1 MRLIVSLLLA
11 VGLALAGGAPSATA
25 EMPADQP
32 ALQAGGASRPTA
44 IYGERAI
51 TLKPVEVR
59 SVEHYRLY
67 GGAFQEDEVGS
78 RRLSSARV
86 GWAQWEDGKSGDS
99 RDQASV
105 YETAVKFDLSE
116 LDAIDGKVKDATLFL
131 DEEKDRWTSGSGAAE
146 EKVTCVAYLGIAT
159 LDWTTRTHNAEV
171 PNKRYSSVPDDGGVS
186 WSVTEHVKKQLRSP
200 GDADLRHG
208 YVLRGSMA
216 LANLHGDDNT
226 SCASKVSNIRL
237 YVTMDVAAAAPA
249 PPPPP
254 PPPPPTRPDVGVVRV
269 TGPTSLPANTTA
281 TYEIAVWNDGAKG
294 TAQIQ
299 IVLVGAIEAMSV
311 EEVTN
316 GSFTCGQ
323 NDLGYVCTGSLD
335 GVTDPLGNKRGAL
348 VRVQVRGD
356 KYGGSAILIGSVDN
370 TSKSVDIN
378 VV

>member
-1 MRLIVSLLLA
+1 
-11 VGLALAGGAPSATA
+11 
-25 EMPADQP
+25 
-32 ALQAGGASRPTA
+32 
-44 IYGERAI
+44 
-51 TLKPVEVR
+51 
-59 SVEHYRLY
+59 
-67 GGAFQEDEVGS
+67 
-78 RRLSSARV
+78 
-86 GWAQWEDGKSGDS
+86 
-99 RDQASV
+99 
-105 YETAVKFDLSE
+105 
-116 LDAIDGKVKDATLFL
+116 
-131 DEEKDRWTSGSGAAE
+131 
-146 EKVTCVAYLGIAT
+146 
-159 LDWTTRTHNAEV
+159 
-171 PNKRYSSVPDDGGVS
+171 
-186 WSVTEHVKKQLRSP
+186 VTEHVKKQLRSP

-208 YVLRGSMA
+208 YVLRGSTE
-216 LANLHGDDNT
+216 LANLHGDDDT

-237 YVTMDVAAAAPA
+237 YVTMDVAAAEPAAPA
-249 PPPPP
+249 PPP

-311 EEVTN
+311 NEVSN